1 MLPDREYQKSNQ
13 SLLPQPRRYS
23 RMREELEI
31 MKNVSLV
38 ETIFLVLRLLVVLH
52 LLLTVVMNFPA
63 GKGGRKAK
71 PMG

>member
-1 MLPDREYQKSNQ
+1 MLLPVQMLPDREYQKSNQ

-38 ETIFLVLRLLVVLH
+38 ETYYFSSTEVTRSPSPSAH
-52 LLLTVVMNFPA
+52 CGDEFSS
-63 GKGGRKAK
+63 R
-71 PMG
+71 